1 MNTRRIFLC
10 GLFAATVSL
19 SALQTTRATANEDD
33 RKDDRRDDRNGS
45 IGAIYT
51 ASNATTDNQIL
62 AFDQMRDGS
71 LKPMG
76 SVSTGGK
83 GSGGG
88 LGNQS
93 GLTLTSDR
101 RLLLAV
107 NAGSNEISVL
117 KFNDRKPKLV
127 SKVASGGTR
136 PVSITVQGDLVYV
149 LNAGSDDV
157 TGFYLKENGQLYPIP
172 NSRRA
177 LSGKATA
184 PAQIRFS
191 PDGRS
196 MVVTEKAT
204 NIISTFPVKYGYL
217 GDRISNPSSANTP
230 FGFAF
235 DRRGNLLVSEAAG
248 GPPNISSIS
257 SYDILE
263 NSKLKTITP
272 SAKTTNQLA
281 ACWVVVSKNGKYAYT
296 SNTASGTISG
306 FAIKPDGMLTGITPD
321 GITGNTGT
329 GSGPIDM
336 IISRNGQYL
345 SSLNTGNGT
354 IANFRVEA
362 NGSLKP
368 APTLSNIPTSS
379 NGLVAR

>member
-1 MNTRRIFLC
+1 MTTRRLLLC
-10 GLFAATVSL
+10 GLFAATIAVPTLL
-19 SALQTTRATANEDD
+19 SSPTLANGDD
-33 RKDDRRDDRNGS
+33 QKTDR
-45 IGAIYT
+45 IGALYT
-51 ASNATTDNQIL
+51 ASNATADNQIL

-76 SVSTGGK
+76 SISTGGK

-93 GLTLTSDR
+93 GLTLTANR
-101 RLLLAV
+101 QLLLAV
-107 NAGSNEISVL
+107 NAGSNEISVF
-117 KFNDRKPKLV
+117 KFNNNQLKLV
-127 SKVASGGTR
+127 SKIASGGTR
-136 PVSITVQGDLVYV
+136 PVSVTVQGDLVYV

-157 TGFYLKENGQLYPIP
+157 TGFYLKENGKLHPIP

-191 PDGRS
+191 PDGQS

-204 NIISTFPVKYGYL
+204 NIISTFPIKYGYL
-217 GDRISNPSSANTP
+217 GDRISNPSNATTP

-235 DRRGNLLVSEAAG
+235 DRRGNLLVSEAVG
-248 GPPNISSIS
+248 GAPNGSSLS
-257 SYDILE
+257 SYDVLK
-263 NSKLKTITP
+263 NSTLKTLTP
-272 SAKTTNQLA
+272 SAKTNQTA
-281 ACWVVVSKNGKYAYT
+281 ACWVVISKNGKYAYV

-306 FAIKPDGMLTGITPD
+306 FEIKPNGSLTGITPD
-321 GITGNTGT
+321 GITGNTGP
-329 GSGPIDM
+329 GSGPIDL
-336 IISRNGQYL
+336 IISRNGQFL
-345 SSLNTGNGT
+345 SSLNSRNGT
-354 IANFRVEA
+354 ISNFKIES

-368 APTLSNIPTSS
+368 APTQSNLPTTV